1 MLKEITEI
9 SIKEIKEENKKVAKE
24 NANHI
29 SGEIADVM
37 TKLSHIEKKIDRLI
51 QSKQRPTEGQKSS
64 SVEALKQSCRKSSWL
79 AGFS

>member
-1 MLKEITEI
+1 
-9 SIKEIKEENKKVAKE
+9 
-24 NANHI
+24 
-29 SGEIADVM
+29 M

-64 SVEALKQSCRKSSWL
+64 PVEALKHSCRKSSWL